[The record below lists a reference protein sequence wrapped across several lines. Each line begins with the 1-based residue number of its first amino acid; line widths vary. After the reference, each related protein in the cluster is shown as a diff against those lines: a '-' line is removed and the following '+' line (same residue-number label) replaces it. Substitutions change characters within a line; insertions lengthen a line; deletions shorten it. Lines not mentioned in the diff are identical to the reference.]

1 MKTSKRPL
9 SILALSAG
17 LLVAGCATGQATP
30 GTMVSLPDGSQTVYH
45 RKSSGSYGTFDG
57 QVQWTQKAMD
67 WQGRKVVANS
77 SAQFGAS
84 YFDAATHGMVASFNA
99 TGQQT
104 YAYDPPVGFVFP
116 LEVGKAWVSE
126 HKMTAVRNNQVLP
139 MTVSYKIETLE
150 DVTVP
155 AGSYKAYKVVFT
167 DSFGETTT
175 QWSAPQLG
183 LGTIKRISVRNTAH
197 PLGAGQLQA
206 ELLSVK
212 KP

>member
-1 MKTSKRPL
+1 MKTISRPL
-9 SILALSAG
+9 ALLALGAG
-17 LLVAGCATGQATP
+17 LLAAGCATGPATS
-30 GTMVSLPDGSQTVYH
+30 GSMVSLPDGSQTVYH
-45 RKSSGSYGTFDG
+45 RKSSGSYGNFDG

-67 WQGRKVVANS
+67 WQGRKVVANT

-84 YFDAATHGMVASFNA
+84 YFDVATHGMVASFNA
-99 TGQQT
+99 NGQQT

-116 LEVGKAWVSE
+116 LEVGKAWVGE
-126 HKMTAVRNNQVLP
+126 HKMTALRNNQVVP
-139 MTVSYKIETLE
+139 MTVNYKVETLE
-150 DVTVP
+150 DVSVP
-155 AGSYKAYKVVFT
+155 AGTYKAYKVVFT

-183 LGTIKRISVRNTAH
+183 LSTIKRISVRSAAH

-212 KP
+212 TP